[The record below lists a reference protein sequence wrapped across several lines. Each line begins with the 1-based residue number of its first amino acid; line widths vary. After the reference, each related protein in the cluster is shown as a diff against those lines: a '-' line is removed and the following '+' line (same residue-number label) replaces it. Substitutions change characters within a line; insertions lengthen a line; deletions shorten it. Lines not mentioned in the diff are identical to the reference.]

1 MKPGTAERYRRKP
14 SQFALTGQRLLTI
27 GIDARALLRLR
38 TGVERMVS
46 EFISAL
52 ATCGDRHRYVL
63 FVDRPLDHAQRAQ
76 LPHAVAVESVRFPR
90 LQKFFDVW
98 LAFQLRKPIREL
110 GIDLFYS
117 PNTKLPIAPVRRYT
131 TVHGLEWYF
140 YPAGYRL
147 HHRLKQWFWFQLCTR
162 WSAGIVTFASNTLT
176 DIRKVRPRC
185 KTPVCVVPEGVGA
198 GFQHLAVHQRSP
210 ETLARCGVRT
220 PFILSV
226 CSLEP
231 RKNLATLLRAF
242 ATGVRQHGLSHQL
255 VLVGQPMWRAGELV
269 ALASRLGIQ
278 DRISFAGFV
287 SDDDLV
293 QLYNQAALFV
303 YPSKYEGFGL
313 PVLEAMACGVPV
325 VTSRCS
331 SLPEVAGNAAILIDP
346 NSEDDLLLGILSGL
360 NNQSLRSQL
369 IRDGFQRTT
378 LFSWEAMTR
387 RICRFIA
394 EGKNS
399 DEPAAALGE

>member
-1 MKPGTAERYRRKP
+1 
-14 SQFALTGQRLLTI
+14 
-27 GIDARALLRLR
+27 
-38 TGVERMVS
+38 
-46 EFISAL
+46 
-52 ATCGDRHRYVL
+52 
-63 FVDRPLDHAQRAQ
+63 
-76 LPHAVAVESVRFPR
+76 
-90 LQKFFDVW
+90 
-98 LAFQLRKPIREL
+98 
-110 GIDLFYS
+110 
-117 PNTKLPIAPVRRYT
+117 
-131 TVHGLEWYF
+131 
-140 YPAGYRL
+140 
-147 HHRLKQWFWFQLCTR
+147 
-162 WSAGIVTFASNTLT
+162 
-176 DIRKVRPRC
+176 
-185 KTPVCVVPEGVGA
+185 
-198 GFQHLAVHQRSP
+198 
-210 ETLARCGVRT
+210 
-220 PFILSV
+220 
-226 CSLEP
+226 
-231 RKNLATLLRAF
+231 
-242 ATGVRQHGLSHQL
+242 
-255 VLVGQPMWRAGELV
+255 MWRAGELV